1 MQSFV
6 KQAAIKVYGA
16 GIVINTIYS
25 IYDQNKKIQ
34 HRQEN
39 DYNGHI
45 DRVDYARYS
54 VIGLMSGAFTGLF
67 WPITAIGQCTLAIDK
82 ILAASNNN

>member
-16 GIVINTIYS
+16 GIVINNIYS
-25 IYDQNKKIQ
+25 IYDQNKIIQ

-39 DYNGHI
+39 DSNI

>member
-25 IYDQNKKIQ
+25 IYDQNKIIQ

-39 DYNGHI
+39 DSNI